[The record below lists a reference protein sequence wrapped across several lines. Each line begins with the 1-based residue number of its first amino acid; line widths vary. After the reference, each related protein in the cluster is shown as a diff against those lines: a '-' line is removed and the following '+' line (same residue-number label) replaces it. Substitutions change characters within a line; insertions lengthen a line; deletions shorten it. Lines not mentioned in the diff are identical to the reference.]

1 MRSCEEKIVIRNNDL
16 LLLLGYVIMQ
26 SFDIE
31 RVHDIRY
38 GLKLLARVMI
48 KLQKIPGKE
57 NSKAI
62 DLLLPEIFDS
72 LLQVAKDITDYK
84 GPRDIAKPNVFALI
98 RYRLNNFYM
107 CARGKALKEGS
118 DFLIKQLRRF
128 LELYERECKLHSN
141 NTKALYDESKLDIP
155 EKLPGEEDIK
165 LLRRYCIQEINGL
178 CNKYSSGSFTA
189 SDYRQLAR
197 LCLARG
203 LTFNARRGGEISKL
217 TLQQWV
223 GVEDGC
229 WKKSSGI
236 ENLTDSVEKNISYY
250 VTYPEKKGKSGLV
263 LILFT
268 EELTFAIRI
277 LVKERDLSGINK
289 EQKYIFS
296 TSGDSRLKGWDT
308 LQALT
313 K

>member
-38 GLKLLARVMI
+38 GLKFLARVMI

-84 GPRDIAKPNVFALI
+84 GPRDIAKPNVFTLI
-98 RYRLNNFYM
+98 SYRLNNFYM

-118 DFLIKQLRRF
+118 DFLIKLLRRF
-128 LELYERECKLHSN
+128 LELYETECKLHSN
-141 NTKALYDESKLDIP
+141 NAKALYDESKLNIP

-165 LLRRYCIQEINGL
+165 LPRRYCIQEINGL
-178 CNKYSSGSFTA
+178 CNKFLL
-189 SDYRQLAR
+189 DH
-197 LCLARG
+197 
-203 LTFNARRGGEISKL
+203 
-217 TLQQWV
+217 LQPP
-223 GVEDGC
+223 
-229 WKKSSGI
+229 I
-236 ENLTDSVEKNISYY
+236 IANLLDF
-250 VTYPEKKGKSGLV
+250 V
-263 LILFT
+263 LQ
-268 EELTFAIRI
+268 E
-277 LVKERDLSGINK
+277 G
-289 EQKYIFS
+289 
-296 TSGDSRLKGWDT
+296 
-308 LQALT
+308 
-313 K
+313 